1 MHAVLTDPVRATDSH
16 AERRASFTIPLAE
29 RRELLQ
35 AGELEGRAFRRDL
48 VEYICD
54 TDRDVRALADW
65 RPADVARS
73 RAPWGPTVTYKDTID
88 VAGFATRLGIRSG
101 YRHYPRRSA
110 EIARRLTRQGLFPLG
125 KVTTTECALGS
136 VRPSRNPVFPHVSAS
151 GSSTGSAA
159 AVAAGFCDVSVG
171 TDSAGSLRWPAVYCG
186 VTALRLTPS
195 PRWLAGIHAVAPS
208 MESAGLVTRT
218 PADLAWLWRTFE
230 LRELLGLG
238 PCALPGRM
246 RVGVSAAPGERLH
259 PEVEALLARVRR
271 GLEASGH
278 AVVDEPLDDTWQLR
292 AAAWELVARE
302 AHDSF
307 APLLRRDG
315 VEVGLDT
322 RLAIDRGAHVD
333 DQRYGQLR
341 ELQARAG
348 DRLAALLRDRCDIL
362 ILPLEAGLP
371 DLADKPPGTTLP
383 PAGAGAADLSATIV
397 ASFARLPVL
406 TLPLALS
413 SQDSPLGV
421 QILAAPGAEDLLVSV
436 GELLSGIE
444 L

>member
-1 MHAVLTDPVRATDSH
+1 MPALLTPPRATDPQ
-16 AERRASFTIPLAE
+16 ATRRAPFTIPLAE
-29 RRELLQ
+29 RRELLRSR
-35 AGELEGRAFRRDL
+35 ELQGQAFRRDL
-48 VEYICD
+48 VDYICE
-54 TDRDVRALADW
+54 TDPDVRALVDW

-73 RAPWGPTVTYKDTID
+73 RAPWGITVTYKDTID

-101 YRHYPRRSA
+101 YRHYPSRSA
-110 EIARRLTRQGLFPLG
+110 EIARRLTAQGLCPVG

-136 VRPSRNPVFPHVSAS
+136 ARPSRNPVFPHISAS

-186 VTALRLTPS
+186 VTALRLTPA
-195 PRWLAGIHAVAPS
+195 PQWLTGVHTVAPS
-208 MESAGLVTRT
+208 METVGLVART
-218 PADLAWLWRTFE
+218 PADLGWVWRTYE
-230 LRELLGLG
+230 LREMLGLS
-238 PCALPGRM
+238 PYALPDRL
-246 RVGVSAAPGERLH
+246 RVGVSAAPGEQLH
-259 PEVEALLARVRR
+259 PEVEALLASVRH
-271 GLEASGH
+271 GMTECGH
-278 AVVDEPLDDTWQLR
+278 AVMDEPLADAWALR

-322 RLAIDRGAHVD
+322 RLAIDRGADVD
-333 DQRYGQLR
+333 ERRYRELR

-348 DRLAALLRDRCDIL
+348 EGLAALLRGRCDIL
-362 ILPLEAGLP
+362 VLPLEAGLP

-383 PAGAGAADLSATIV
+383 GAGAADLGATTV

-406 TLPLALS
+406 ALPLGLS
-413 SQDSPLGV
+413 SQNSPLGV
-421 QILAAPGAEDLLVSV
+421 QILAAPGADDLLVSV
-436 GELLSGIE
+436 GELLAE
-444 L
+444 MAL